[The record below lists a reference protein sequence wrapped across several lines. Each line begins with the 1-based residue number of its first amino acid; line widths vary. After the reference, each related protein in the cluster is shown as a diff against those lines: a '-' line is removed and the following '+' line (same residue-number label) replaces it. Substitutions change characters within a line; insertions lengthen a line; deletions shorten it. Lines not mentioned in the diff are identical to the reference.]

1 LLLLILTD
9 DRDIRWHCR
18 DHGLE
23 IDRDTEIMMQEVIKY
38 LRDLAQTCTR
48 LARACP
54 HVATSHG
61 LEEIALDLM
70 AKAKELEDI
79 QSN

>member
-1 LLLLILTD
+1 
-9 DRDIRWHCR
+9 
-18 DHGLE
+18 
-23 IDRDTEIMMQEVIKY
+23 MMQEVIKY

-70 AKAKELEDI
+70 AKAKELEDV